1 MRTANA
7 IAILGLASALM
18 GTACNRTDSAN
29 EPPTA
34 STTAEDRGVR
44 ERADDVTELDKQ
56 LGEIDRKWTEMQAE
70 VKEEA
75 RTPTAGLRAEVRE
88 DVAQVKEAVAGL
100 KTTTPENWWERHQ
113 QATEQTLADIEA
125 DVQRFAK
132 APAAPARPAP
142 AEPVGTAGFEQRRDA
157 WVANARARIDAMESR
172 LEGVKADGA
181 RETELQDTRARI
193 DKLQDDLDR
202 LRSVSPDEWWSVSN
216 ARVREYLDRVERS
229 IGRLDNDKG

>member
-7 IAILGLASALM
+7 IAILGVAAALV
-18 GTACNRTDSAN
+18 GTACNRTDRAN

-34 STTAEDRGVR
+34 STTAEDRSVQ
-44 ERADDVTELDKQ
+44 ERADDVTELDKR
-56 LGEIDRKWTEMQAE
+56 LGEIDRKWAEMQAE
-70 VKEEA
+70 VKEEG
-75 RTPTAGLRAEVRE
+75 RTPTTGLRAEVRE
-88 DVAQVKEAVAGL
+88 DVAQVKDAVAGL
-100 KTTTPENWWERHQ
+100 KTTTPDNWWERHQ
-113 QATEQTLADIEA
+113 QATEQTLADIQA

-132 APAAPARPAP
+132 GAAPQTPPVP

-157 WVANARARIDAMESR
+157 WVASARARIDAMEER
-172 LEGVKADGA
+172 LEDVKADGA

-202 LRSVSPDEWWSVSN
+202 LRSVSADEWWSVNN
-216 ARVREYLDRVERS
+216 ARVREYLDRVEKS